1 MDDAAGMN
9 VVVAIDD
16 LVHDGDGFCFWD
28 GSAAGDQFGQ
38 VSSIA
43 KFCDDVGIV
52 FGVIDVI
59 NFYDVIAVLEYFE
72 DVDFRG

>member
-28 GSAAGDQFGQ
+28 ASAAGDQFG
-38 VSSIA
+38 
-43 KFCDDVGIV
+43 
-52 FGVIDVI
+52 
-59 NFYDVIAVLEYFE
+59 
-72 DVDFRG
+72 